1 MDGEDLEFLETLRSE
16 FYSEAA
22 ETLNECE
29 DILTNYRDN
38 IDEEQLLTDY
48 KTTLHTLKGSS
59 HAVEYF
65 KLAQVITLIEETVV
79 ELHDKPEKLI
89 SVNLS
94 LLSIIHRHLAFL
106 KDGESDKAELIL
118 EKILSAKRS

>member
-1 MDGEDLEFLETLRSE
+1 MDSDDLEFLETLRSE

-29 DILTNYRDN
+29 DILLYLRESPEND
-38 IDEEQLLTDY
+38 QLLVDY

-65 KLAQVITLIEETVV
+65 KLAQVITLIEETVI
-79 ELHDKPEKLI
+79 ELKEDLEKLI
-89 SVNLS
+89 GVNLS
-94 LLSIIHRHLAFL
+94 LISIIHRHLGFL
-106 KDGESDKAELIL
+106 KSGDDKKADIIL
-118 EKILSAKRS
+118 EKILSTKR

>member
-1 MDGEDLEFLETLRSE
+1 MDSDDLEFLETLRSE

-29 DILTNYRDN
+29 DILLYLRESPEND
-38 IDEEQLLTDY
+38 QLLVDY

-65 KLAQVITLIEETVV
+65 KLAQVITLIEETVI
-79 ELHDKPEKLI
+79 ELKEDLEKLI
-89 SVNLS
+89 GVNLS
-94 LLSIIHRHLAFL
+94 LISIIHRHLGFL
-106 KDGESDKAELIL
+106 KSGDDKKADIIL
-118 EKILSAKRS
+118 ERILSTKR